1 MPADEIKCNLLE
13 NVDKALELRLL
24 HRYRMTVK
32 TNGDIEHEI
41 TANDGRSDGDH
52 RNELTELRQTVLKK
66 DKNDQLLKEQLEVAF
81 QKIAESEEENAKLS
95 RDNHQ
100 LFTDA
105 ETNLQNT
112 EDEKKKNELLRE
124 RLAASA
130 AKVRDCEKKIQSL
143 TDKNRSQE
151 NHQEQLKSTN
161 ENLSHKLNQIPKQ
174 QQLIDAAK
182 NKLAMTQKS
191 YDDLHA
197 CHEQMT
203 NDFEEKLQLT
213 ETALTTERSTTETL
227 RKELVAVS
235 EQLTKCEAEV
245 KNDTKPPPSSDS
257 RKTPSSQQKTVKT
270 PIHFCPSSALARKRH
285 FETKVPQVDR
295 YGRKIFGQHQAYLSD
310 THWNGISVTNG
321 NLNFDSAVDL
331 SKLPAPIIAKIKMEL
346 GLKLSDL
353 SDVSDLQ
360 APDGNSDKLVLKE
373 LLVRAFKNDH
383 PSAPTKSDSMTEV
396 A

>member
-1 MPADEIKCNLLE
+1 MPANEIKCNLLE

-52 RNELTELRQTVLKK
+52 RDELTELRQTVLKK

-227 RKELVAVS
+227 RKELEAAS
-235 EQLTKCEAEV
+235 EQLTKFEAEV
-245 KNDTKPPPSSDS
+245 KNDTKPPPSFDS
-257 RKTPSSQQKTVKT
+257 RKTPSSQRKLVRRVRK
-270 PIHFCPSSALARKRH
+270 IGHSHALASKRH
-285 FETKVPQVDR
+285 FEPN
-295 YGRKIFGQHQAYLSD
+295 S
-310 THWNGISVTNG
+310 HWNGISVTNG

-373 LLVRAFKNDH
+373 LLVRAFENDY
-383 PSAPTKSDSMTEV
+383 PSAPTNLHENGPQ
-396 A
+396 